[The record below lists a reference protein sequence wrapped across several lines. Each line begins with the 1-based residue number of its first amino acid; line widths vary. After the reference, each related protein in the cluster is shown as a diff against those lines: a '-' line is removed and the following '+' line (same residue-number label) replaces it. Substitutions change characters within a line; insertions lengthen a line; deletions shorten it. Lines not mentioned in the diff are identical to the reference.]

1 MPALALLF
9 AVFVV
14 AFEELVE
21 WRFGVAGVFAFV
33 LLSIGWHAK
42 NVTCSCVGAVMLTL
56 LLVH

>member
-14 AFEELVE
+14 AFEQLVE
-21 WRFGVAGVFAFV
+21 WRFGVLGVFALA

-42 NVTCSCVGAVMLTL
+42 NVTCSCVGAVVLTMLL
-56 LLVH
+56 MH

>member
-14 AFEELVE
+14 AFEQLVE
-21 WRFGVAGVFAFV
+21 WRFGVLGVFALT

-42 NVTCSCVGAVMLTL
+42 NVTCSCVGAVVLTML
-56 LLVH
+56 VMH